1 MKKLRG
7 INLAIIIL
15 TAILLTFIGSFYT
28 QINSDKIVK
37 NTFIRNINVGNL
49 TKQEA
54 KAILSNEID
63 IDTITFKY
71 KDNTWKVE
79 PEKIDTYYDIDK
91 TIENAFNINRK
102 GNIFSNIFVT
112 MKSYLG
118 VENDVKVSLNCN
130 EEKVKS
136 KLEEISEEINIEM
149 VNASLEFINGKPNV
163 TKEKT
168 GIILDIKESINHFK
182 NSLQEGLLEDDLVVV
197 KVEPEVKS
205 EDLKKV
211 YTLLGSYST
220 KLTDSSAGRVENI
233 KIATERTSGVLLMPG
248 EEFSYNEHTGK
259 RTAENGYKD
268 ATVIVKGEAI
278 QGIGGGVCQVSTTL
292 YNSVLYSGLE
302 IVKVKNH
309 SIPSSYVQKGRDAA
323 VTDTGIDFV
332 FKNNYSQPIYI
343 KNVFANNTI
352 ICQVYGNSK
361 DKKNIEIVTNIDKK
375 TSFSVKKEKD
385 SSLEEGEEKVI
396 EQGREGYSVSTYRVY
411 YDENKNEIKREKV
424 ATSYYPPRQK
434 VIAIGTKK
442 EDDIDQS
449 LYSGNSATNRPQGSN
464 SGNNTTNR
472 PGNSTGNRPQ
482 GSNGGNNTTNRPGNS
497 TCNRPQGG
505 NGGSS
510 NTNPE
515 NNDSGNSGSSSGSDN
530 VKPDKEPSTPDTE
543 ESQDSGTG
551 DSDSPSDEESN

>member
-15 TAILLTFIGSFYT
+15 TAILFTFIGSFYT

-54 KAILSNEID
+54 RAILSNEID

-79 PEKIDTYYDIDK
+79 PEEIDTDYDIDK

-118 VENDVKVSLNCN
+118 IENDVNVSLNCN
-130 EEKVKS
+130 EEKVKA
-136 KLEEISEEINIEM
+136 KLEEISKEINIEM
-149 VNASLEFINGKPNV
+149 VNASLEFVNGKPNV

-182 NSLQEGLLEDDLVVV
+182 NSLQEGLLEDDLVVI

-211 YTLLGSYST
+211 DTLLGSYST
-220 KLTDSSAGRVENI
+220 RLTDSSAGRVENI

-323 VTDTGIDFV
+323 VTDTGLDFV

-442 EDDIDQS
+442 EEDIDQS
-449 LYSGNSATNRPQGSN
+449 LDSGNSETNRPQGSNSGNSTTNRPGNSTGNRPQGSN

-497 TCNRPQGG
+497 T
-505 NGGSS
+505 
-510 NTNPE
+510 
-515 NNDSGNSGSSSGSDN
+515 
-530 VKPDKEPSTPDTE
+530 
-543 ESQDSGTG
+543 
-551 DSDSPSDEESN
+551 

>member
-15 TAILLTFIGSFYT
+15 TAILFTFIGSFYT

-54 KAILSNEID
+54 RAILSNEID

-79 PEKIDTYYDIDK
+79 PEEIDTDYDIDK

-102 GNIFSNIFVT
+102 GNILSNIFVT

-118 VENDVKVSLNCN
+118 IENDVNVSLNCN
-130 EEKVKS
+130 EEKVKA

-182 NSLQEGLLEDDLVVV
+182 NSLKEGLLEDDLVVV

-211 YTLLGSYST
+211 DTLLGSYST
-220 KLTDSSAGRVENI
+220 KLTDSSAGRIENI

-248 EEFSYNEHTGK
+248 EQFSYNEHTGK

-302 IVKVKNH
+302 IVKSKNH
-309 SIPSSYVQKGRDAA
+309 SIPPSYVQKGRDAA
-323 VTDTGIDFV
+323 VTDAGLDFV

-343 KNVFANNTI
+343 KNVFSNNTI
-352 ICQVYGNSK
+352 ICQVYGNSE
-361 DKKNIEIVTNIDKK
+361 DKKNIEIVTNIDKV
-375 TSFSVKKEKD
+375 TPFSVKEEKD

-449 LYSGNSATNRPQGSN
+449 LDSGVTTNRPQGSN

-497 TCNRPQGG
+497 TGNRPQGG

-515 NNDSGNSGSSSGSDN
+515 NNDSGNSGSSYGSDN

-543 ESQDSGTG
+543 ESPDSGTG